1 MCIVM
6 FFISELR
13 VLVFLKHEYSYV
25 EKYQLLDPL
34 NRVSHK
40 YIVDVP
46 GLRFLVVMKNGFY
59 RYTIFQLLASMKLF
73 YVLTL

>member
-13 VLVFLKHEYSYV
+13 ALVFLKHEYSYV

-34 NRVSHK
+34 NRVSQV
-40 YIVDVP
+40 YC
-46 GLRFLVVMKNGFY
+46 
-59 RYTIFQLLASMKLF
+59 
-73 YVLTL
+73 

>member
-34 NRVSHK
+34 NRVSQK

-46 GLRFLVVMKNGFY
+46 GLRFLVVMKNVFY